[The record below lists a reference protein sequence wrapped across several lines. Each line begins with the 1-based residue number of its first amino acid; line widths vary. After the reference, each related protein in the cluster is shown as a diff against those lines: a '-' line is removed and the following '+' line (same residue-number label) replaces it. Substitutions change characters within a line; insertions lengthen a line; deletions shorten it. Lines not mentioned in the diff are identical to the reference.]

1 MSWQCRNFSKQK
13 QIESKAFSLKKQK
26 KLSLH
31 RKRVQKVAGIYI
43 HIPFCKR
50 RCNYCAF
57 YSSTL
62 YNMQEKY
69 VDALCRE
76 IVERKEYLNEE
87 TIETIYFGGG
97 TPSTLTIAQLQKICS
112 TVYATYRISE
122 NPEVTI
128 ECNPDDL
135 TEEFLSVLRTMP
147 FNRISMGI
155 QSFNDIQLKRL
166 GRRHNAEKARQ
177 AVNNA
182 RKAGFSN
189 ISIDLMFALP
199 GSTAEEWQ
207 NDLESAIELKPDH
220 ISAYNLMYE
229 EGTPLYHAL
238 QRGDFRELSEE
249 ENVKQF
255 EMLIE
260 NIKEAGYRHYEIS
273 NFAMPGKESRHNSS
287 YWNDTPYLGCGA
299 AAHSYNGTSR
309 QWNIADIK
317 EYIKG
322 IENGEHNC
330 EIEHLSEEERY
341 NDTILTRLRTADG
354 IPLEWMKERFSAR
367 LNAYMLRAAGKEI
380 ALGNLKE
387 ENGHLS
393 LTEKG
398 IFISDA
404 VIRELI
410 YV

>member
-1 MSWQCRNFSKQK
+1 
-13 QIESKAFSLKKQK
+13 
-26 KLSLH
+26 
-31 RKRVQKVAGIYI
+31 
-43 HIPFCKR
+43 
-50 RCNYCAF
+50 
-57 YSSTL
+57 
-62 YNMQEKY
+62 MQEKY

-97 TPSTLTIAQLQKICS
+97 TPSTLTIAQLQRICS

-260 NIKEAGYRHYEIS
+260 NIKKAGYRHYEIS

-287 YWNDTPYLGCGA
+287 YWNGTPYLGCGS

-341 NDTILTRLRTADG
+341 NDTILTRLRTANG